1 MKMFKKK
8 SLKLNNAGMT
18 LIELLVA
25 IAIMAVALAP
35 LLYAF
40 VNVAR
45 YNARAREVQ
54 QTTTL
59 AHTVMENSK
68 AYSMEEIS
76 TQMSSGTFLTG
87 VTAAQTYNDIAT
99 GTYYMTNVAV
109 EGENYDIALKFTPR
123 GVNGDATTS
132 FDIIET
138 PNMNKYLD
146 AVFTPEGTILPL
158 SINGVPYGDVAV
170 ADMDQIA
177 YIYALQT
184 ISDRME
190 AVTEADLG
198 TGNGVVLT
206 ESQIE
211 DSFKNNYAGNPNYDK
226 FKCSRKTVI
235 WLADMGSFEAVEVR
249 ISYTFNTADGNFYY
263 KHTMPNGTERTYTC
277 LASTTAE
284 ADDFIY
290 TNSQSNDPSHPTQVE
305 NVYFFYYPGYNTYG
319 STGSVFPFVKDEFL
333 VSNTISDG
341 TREPINVY
349 LLKQKNP
356 AYNDTNLGILEANYK
371 TYVDSYYSPGVS
383 SGTNIYHNF
392 DVNLGGGGNP
402 PYDES
407 TWFKSDLN
415 VMPELI
421 ETDSK
426 ILMYDIELRLY
437 DAGAYDMASHVLD
450 PAAQPVLSMDGTTL
464 DW

>member
-1 MKMFKKK
+1 MKVFKKK

-45 YNARAREVQ
+45 YNTRAREVQ

-59 AHTVMENSK
+59 AHTVMENCK
-68 AYSMEEIS
+68 AYSMEDID
-76 TQMSSGTFLTG
+76 TQMSNGTFLTG
-87 VTAAQTYNDIAT
+87 VTAAQTYNDTGT
-99 GTYYMTNVAV
+99 GTYYMTNVAL
-109 EGENYDIALKFTPR
+109 EGEKYDIALKFTPR

-132 FDIIET
+132 YDIIET
-138 PNMNKYLD
+138 QSMNRYLD
-146 AVFTPEGTILPL
+146 AVFTPEGTVLPL
-158 SINGVPYGDVAV
+158 SINGVSYGDVTV
-170 ADMDQIA
+170 DELDQIA
-177 YIYALQT
+177 YIYALQA
-184 ISDRME
+184 ISDRIKT
-190 AVTEADLG
+190 ATEVDLG

-226 FKCSRKTVI
+226 FSCSRKTTI
-235 WLADMGSFEAVEVR
+235 WLADMASFEAVEVL
-249 ISYTFNTADGNFYY
+249 IAYTFDTVDGNYYY
-263 KHTMPNGTERTYTC
+263 KHTFPDGTERTYTC
-277 LASTTAE
+277 SAGTTAD
-284 ADDFIY
+284 AQDYIY
-290 TNSQSNDPSHPTQVE
+290 TNSLSNDASHPTQLE
-305 NVYFFYYPGYNTYG
+305 NVYFFYYPGYNSYG
-319 STGSVFPFVKDEFL
+319 TTGSVFPFVKDEFL

-341 TREPINVY
+341 TRELNVY

-371 TYVDSYYSPGVS
+371 TYVESYYPVGIS

-407 TWFKSDLN
+407 TWFESDLDI
-415 VMPELI
+415 MPELI
-421 ETDSK
+421 ETDNK
-426 ILMYDIELRLY
+426 VLMYDIELTFY
-437 DAGAYDMASHVLD
+437 DAGAYNMTSHVLD